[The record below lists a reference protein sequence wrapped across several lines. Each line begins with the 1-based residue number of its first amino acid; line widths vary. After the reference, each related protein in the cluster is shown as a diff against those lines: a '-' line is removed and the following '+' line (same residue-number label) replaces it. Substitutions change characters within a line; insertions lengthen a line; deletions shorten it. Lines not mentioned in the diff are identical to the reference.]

1 MIKVLKLLI
10 LGIYYNYI
18 WRLKDWIYVSNRNVR
33 KYLRGSFRKVF
44 TFACEVI
51 YKHPTLYKI
60 ADHILCRNSPE
71 WRKITGGFVENGG
84 KVLELGCGRFPAIT
98 NGLLLDSSL
107 PLLKEA
113 PAQFLK
119 ICSTANYLPFRDKS
133 FDTAISVF
141 PPGIGA
147 DEGFF
152 QEKKFWQEIHRVLTD
167 EGKYISLIYINYN
180 SWFSRISSKILDP
193 LLRDFWDNLRKIA
206 EGFEISS
213 NQWYDNKKNR
223 LVFVK
228 AEKKNPIPTS

>member
-1 MIKVLKLLI
+1 MIRKVLKLLM

-18 WRLKDWIYVSNRNVR
+18 WRLKDWVYVSNIKVR
-33 KYLRGSFRKVF
+33 KYLRGKFRKVF
-44 TFACEVI
+44 SCACKFI
-51 YKHPTLYKI
+51 YRHPTLYKI
-60 ADHILCRNSPE
+60 ADKIAFSHAPE
-71 WRKITGGFVENGG
+71 WRKIAGRFVENGG
-84 KVLELGCGRFPAIT
+84 KILELGCGRFPAIT

-119 ICSTANYLPFRDKS
+119 ICSAANSLPFRDKS
-133 FDTAISVF
+133 FDSAISVF
-141 PPGIGA
+141 PPGVGA

-167 EGKYISLIYINYN
+167 GGKYISLIYIDYN
-180 SWFSRISSKILDP
+180 GGWSRFSSKILDP

-213 NQWYDNKKNR
+213 NQWFDHKKNR

-228 AEKKNPIPTS
+228 AEKKLNPPS